1 MNYNINYTCCYREKQ
16 EDDNSLVDYQYDLLK
31 LFYLE
36 DIVNDESDDFGDTF
50 ETITERL
57 YILFNEKLKK
67 YNFMIELLKKKSNE
81 LLQEDEMTGLTLFYS
96 YLTLDVFHELVKL
109 LYEIS
114 DHKIE
119 SFSLEQIK
127 NEDYVKEYVG
137 EDSTNLEKI
146 HKLIVKLNI

>member
-127 NEDYVKEYVG
+127 NEHYVKEYVG

>member
-67 YNFMIELLKKKSNE
+67 HNFMIELLKKKSNE

-96 YLTLDVFHELVKL
+96 YLTLDIFHELVKL